1 MCNEANKL
9 EKQVTTYFDHNFFKS
24 KRIDFRFC
32 TLAKLEKLNNFYLY
46 RIEDYPNKKSR
57 NRDFRLY
64 LARARARAPGPRER
78 WGLRPL
84 PRRDS
89 KDFLD
94 LRFSACFQK
103 FFERTDRY
111 SVTFCAKCEFARLWS
126 FRYGWERI
134 KMMSSKPVS
143 SLKNEHHQRSLK
155 PSTSKC
161 RTDPFWNL
169 GLKFWALPRGRGNS
183 FKNATFQG
191 IWRRDFERLKARFG
205 DLKARLKFQGAV

>member
-1 MCNEANKL
+1 MKQHKL

-64 LARARARAPGPRER
+64 LARARARARAPGPRER

-94 LRFSACFQK
+94 LRFFA
-103 FFERTDRY
+103 FFEKLFVCTNRDTIKFR
-111 SVTFCAKCEFARLWS
+111 AKCEFARLRS
-126 FRYGWERI
+126 FRYSRERA
-134 KMMSSKPVS
+134 KM
-143 SLKNEHHQRSLK
+143 
-155 PSTSKC
+155 
-161 RTDPFWNL
+161 
-169 GLKFWALPRGRGNS
+169 
-183 FKNATFQG
+183 
-191 IWRRDFERLKARFG
+191 RFP
-205 DLKARLKFQGAV
+205 

>member
-1 MCNEANKL
+1 MFTTLNEWKNTWKHDWDPLFWAREKRWEHGKIRRSKL
-9 EKQVTTYFDHNFFKS
+9 AKGSAQNQRCWRVFYDKKHVLRWFWCVSLKGIVHFDHNFSKS

-64 LARARARAPGPRER
+64 LARARARARAPGPRER

-94 LRFSACFQK
+94 LRFFVH
-103 FFERTDRY
+103 FWE
-111 SVTFCAKCEFARLWS
+111 TFWVHK
-126 FRYGWERI
+126 
-134 KMMSSKPVS
+134 
-143 SLKNEHHQRSLK
+143 
-155 PSTSKC
+155 
-161 RTDPFWNL
+161 
-169 GLKFWALPRGRGNS
+169 
-183 FKNATFQG
+183 
-191 IWRRDFERLKARFG
+191 
-205 DLKARLKFQGAV
+205 